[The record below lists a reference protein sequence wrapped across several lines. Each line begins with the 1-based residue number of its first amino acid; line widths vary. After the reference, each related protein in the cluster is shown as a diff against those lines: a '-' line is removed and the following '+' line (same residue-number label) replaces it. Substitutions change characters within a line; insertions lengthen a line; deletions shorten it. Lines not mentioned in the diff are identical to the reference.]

1 MRINEVVFGGATL
14 NPVVII
20 ADDHPLFRDALRQAI
35 TGVFENSIVE
45 TVGDVTS
52 LRAMLKD
59 IDSADMVLLDLAM
72 PDASGFSGL
81 ISIRAEFPDTPI
93 VVVSASEDP
102 ATIKQCIE
110 LGASG
115 FIPKS
120 SGTEFIVE
128 GLNAI
133 LMGEV
138 WVPPGVDLEGDIDP
152 ETAEVIVKLQ
162 SLTPQQGRVLSML
175 GEGLLN
181 KQIAYELD
189 VSEATVKAHVS
200 AVLLKLGVDSR
211 TQAVIT
217 MNKISSGLHEN
228 NTVVQTVPSD

>member
-1 MRINEVVFGGATL
+1 M
-14 NPVVII
+14 NPVVVI
-20 ADDHPLFRDALRQAI
+20 ADDHPLFRDALRQSIA
-35 TGVFENSIVE
+35 GVISNCDIR
-45 TVGDVTS
+45 TVGDVAS
-52 LRAMLKD
+52 LRSLLKELS
-59 IDSADMVLLDLAM
+59 SADMVLLDLAM
-72 PDASGFSGL
+72 PDVSGFSGL

-93 VVVSASEDP
+93 VVVSASEDTS
-102 ATIKQCIE
+102 TIKRCIE

-133 LMGEV
+133 QDGEV
-138 WVPPGVDLEGDIDP
+138 WVPPGVDLESDLDQ
-152 ETAEVIVKLQ
+152 EMAEIIGKLQ
-162 SLTPQQGRVLSML
+162 SLTPQQSRVLSML

-200 AVLLKLGVDSR
+200 AVLLKLEVDSR

-217 MNKISSGLHEN
+217 LNKIDSGFIEAS
-228 NTVVQTVPSD
+228 TAA

>member
-1 MRINEVVFGGATL
+1 M
-14 NPVVII
+14 NPTVII
-20 ADDHPLFRDALRQAI
+20 ADDHPLFRDALRQAL
-35 TGVFENSIVE
+35 TGVIEDCSVR
-45 TVGDVTS
+45 TVGDLAS
-52 LRAMLKD
+52 LRTLLKELD
-59 IDSADMVLLDLAM
+59 AADLVLLDLAM

-81 ISIRAEFPDTPI
+81 ISIRGEFPETPVI
-93 VVVSASEDP
+93 VVSATED
-102 ATIKQCIE
+102 AVSIKKCIE

-128 GLNAI
+128 GIHSVML
-133 LMGEV
+133 GEV
-138 WVPPGVDLEGDIDP
+138 WVPPTIDLETDMDQESSEI
-152 ETAEVIVKLQ
+152 IRRLQ

-217 MNKISSGLHEN
+217 MNKIGSGFLETSSAAE
-228 NTVVQTVPSD
+228 